1 MDKRKINKKEMY
13 DVVISYLNGKLSAWS
28 SIPKVGEFLNQFTA
42 VVAQID
48 TAQYAQ
54 QQAQVFL
61 GKNKTQI
68 KSMVAEKADIL
79 NDIVEAYALVTGNEK
94 LRLQMSAGYSD
105 LNRMRNA
112 DFIPAIKAIIQA
124 VEDNIE
130 VLTAEYGA
138 TREQVEGLKADF
150 DAFLAIN
157 GQPRAYKVASVEAT
171 KNLEMLFD
179 EADAILNDRLD
190 KVINIFKRRDPGFYN
205 GYLAARVIVDS

>member
-112 DFIPAIKAIIQA
+112 DFIPAIKAIIKA

-171 KNLEMLFD
+171 KSLEMLFD

>member
-42 VVAQID
+42 IVAQID

-94 LRLQMSAGYSD
+94 LRLQMNAGYSD

-179 EADAILNDRLD
+179 EADAVLNDRLD

>member
-150 DAFLAIN
+150 DGFLAIN

>member
-150 DAFLAIN
+150 DGFLGIN

>member
-112 DFIPAIKAIIQA
+112 DFIPAIKAIIKA